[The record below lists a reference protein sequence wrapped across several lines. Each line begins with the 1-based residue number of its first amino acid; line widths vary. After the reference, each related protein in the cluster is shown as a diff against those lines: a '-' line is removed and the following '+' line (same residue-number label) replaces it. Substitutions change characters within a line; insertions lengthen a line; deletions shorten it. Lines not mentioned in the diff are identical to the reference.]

1 MSDVLWH
8 PEQRGTRVNPRFWT
22 LVQASLYESSRYARI
37 RLFPHAV
44 LSIPRMGNV
53 IRQNLYPYF
62 SHIPG
67 LPDLLELRFKYVE
80 DWV

>member
-8 PEQRGTRVNPRFWT
+8 PKQRGTV
-22 LVQASLYESSRYARI
+22 I
-37 RLFPHAV
+37 
-44 LSIPRMGNV
+44 SIPRMGNV
-53 IRQNLYPYF
+53 IRHNLYPYF